1 MMSSVVASHQGQ
13 TKGVLGEPGKEQ
25 PGEVSFAGT
34 RLLTLAEEGEGK
46 YVVTD
51 IALKFIKVNV
61 QNMWIYVGW
70 NILQVASLFFFMF
83 LTQNFS
89 HLNYSAVTTKH

>member
-1 MMSSVVASHQGQ
+1 MRRSEQLEARAWKMMSSVVASHQGQ
-13 TKGVLGEPGKEQ
+13 TKGVLGEPGKEQQ

-61 QNMWIYVGW
+61 ENMWIYVGW
-70 NILQVASLFFFMF
+70 NILKVASVFFLYF
-83 LTQNFS
+83 
-89 HLNYSAVTTKH
+89 

>member
-1 MMSSVVASHQGQ
+1 MRRSEQLLEARAWKMMSSVVASHQGQ
-13 TKGVLGEPGKEQ
+13 TKGVLGEPGKEQQ

-61 QNMWIYVGW
+61 ENMWIYVGW
-70 NILQVASLFFFMF
+70 NILKVASVFFLYF
-83 LTQNFS
+83 
-89 HLNYSAVTTKH
+89 